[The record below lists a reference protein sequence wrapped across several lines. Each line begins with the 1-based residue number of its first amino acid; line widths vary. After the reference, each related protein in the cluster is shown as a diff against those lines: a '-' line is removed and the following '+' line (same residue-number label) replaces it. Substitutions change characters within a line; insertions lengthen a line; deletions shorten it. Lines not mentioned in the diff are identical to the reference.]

1 MTVARCKI
9 VNPEITPWYHCIS
22 HCVRK
27 ASLEKTAKR
36 GDPKRWIQ
44 DRLEQLVDIFA
55 IDVAGFSVMDN
66 HFHVL
71 AHLNVK
77 ASRQWT
83 KHATLTRWAKL
94 HPPRNARRK
103 PLKNIKAWIREKQS
117 DHKFVNN
124 CRKRLVD
131 LGWFMKSIKE
141 PLARLINEAD
151 GEKGTFW
158 SARYKSIA
166 VLGES
171 ALLATCTYIDLNPL
185 AAGVVKVPEAAM
197 YTSIRLRV
205 DACQKRGRIGDLK
218 AARKG
223 TALGILQAQDL
234 EKGLW
239 LCPIEDRRG
248 RGEARVGLLE
258 GMSLGTYLLLLDQTA
273 RMLRPGKA
281 TLSPD
286 AEEILER
293 LGASSQ
299 MWQQTIT
306 QLFARPRPV
315 GVTFSLDRDQLRE
328 AAKSRGVHH
337 VANLNGCPAKP
348 PR

>member
-1 MTVARCKI
+1 MTVARSKI

-27 ASLEKTAKR
+27 ASLKKTAKR

-44 DRLEQLVDIFA
+44 DRLEQLVDIFS
-55 IDVAGFSVMDN
+55 IEVAGFSVMDN

-71 AHLNVK
+71 VHLNVK
-77 ASRQWT
+77 ASRGWS
-83 KHATLTRWAKL
+83 KHETLTRWAKL
-94 HPPRNARRK
+94 FPPRDARRR
-103 PLKNIKAWIREKQS
+103 PIKNIKAWIKEKQS

-124 CRKRLVD
+124 CRKRLAD

-166 VLGES
+166 VLNEA
-171 ALLATCTYIDLNPL
+171 ALLATCAYIDLNPM
-185 AAGVVKVPEAAM
+185 AAGIVAVPEAAL
-197 YTSIRLRV
+197 YTSLRLRV
-205 DACQKRGRIGDLK
+205 DECFRQGRIDDLK
-218 AARKG
+218 AARIS
-223 TALGILQAQDL
+223 AARGIKHARGL
-234 EKGLW
+234 EKGIW
-239 LCPIEDRRG
+239 LCPIEDRRH
-248 RGEARVGLLE
+248 RGETRVGLFE

-281 TLSPD
+281 TLSGD
-286 AEEILER
+286 ANEILER
-293 LGASSQ
+293 LGTSSQ
-299 MWQQTIT
+299 IWEQTIT
-306 QLFARPRPV
+306 ELFGRPRPF
-315 GVTFSLDRDQLRE
+315 GVTFSLDRAQLRK
-328 AAKSRGVHH
+328 AAQTRGVHH
-337 VANLNGCPAKP
+337 VANLNGCPANR